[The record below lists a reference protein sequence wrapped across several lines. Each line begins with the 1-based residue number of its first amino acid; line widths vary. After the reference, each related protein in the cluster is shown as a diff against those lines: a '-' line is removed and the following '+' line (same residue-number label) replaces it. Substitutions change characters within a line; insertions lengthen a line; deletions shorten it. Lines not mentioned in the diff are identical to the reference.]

1 MMLQDELEDFL
12 ENDQNEDIS
21 IACEKL
27 HGLQKSYEAQRGL
40 AGETERELKLEE
52 FKIRIEA
59 ALTGNVIK
67 VLSDGNIEESLK
79 YVEMFKKIDRLPQMK
94 SYYGSLQQKAYFRL
108 WVEITNAV
116 ENTENPRFLSDF
128 YENFLNN
135 FNKQLRWY
143 REVFATDGVAETVQV
158 RIF

>member
-1 MMLQDELEDFL
+1 M
-12 ENDQNEDIS
+12 
-21 IACEKL
+21 
-27 HGLQKSYEAQRGL
+27 
-40 AGETERELKLEE
+40 EE

-59 ALTGNVIK
+59 ALTGNGSK

-94 SYYGSLQQKAYFRL
+94 SYYGSLQQKSYFRL